1 MIELTKEQSK
11 LIASNGNTI
20 LKAGPGSG
28 KTSSLVT
35 LINKRLEE
43 WQKGHRGI
51 AILSFCNSS
60 VEELKNKIDN
70 IDYPHY
76 IGTIDGFAEKYIF
89 YPFSPSL
96 FFKNKDKAKIITN
109 DTYFSELKD
118 KCYFRKECYKCNH
131 SINDILIS
139 TDGKIK
145 VPKEKCIGNNLPC
158 VRYKKMVLKS
168 NCVTYDDAISI
179 AIQIIKKYPKI
190 IKLLAKRFP
199 LIIIDEAQDTSANQ
213 MELIE
218 QFEINGSTIIIVGDS
233 DQAIYEWRTAT
244 PEIFVN
250 KYDNSNYNKI
260 EFLENHRSSQNIC
273 NATYKFST
281 LSKTAIAVGEFKDD
295 NEKPIV
301 IFYENLKQTV
311 DFFNKYCEEKKIDSN
326 NRKILVRGRNDI
338 ENNPYCDILELWKN
352 ETTEGLI
359 KVTLLKSSGK
369 INEARNILQKILFEL
384 IFKETVTNIE
394 EKANVILKKYNIE
407 QWNRIVND
415 FLIEIPSSNIILK
428 QWDKL
433 MQEKLN
439 KLLGT
444 KTEKY
449 IKIKRNSLNNVTRD
463 FKEKELYYFDKE
475 NTNNSSEIAT
485 IHSAKGK
492 TYEAIMLIIKP
503 RGKLTF
509 NSLNKEDNETEEVRT
524 AYVAMTR
531 PQEILIIALPKS
543 VKKAFEKSTKF
554 DKRFWSYIDL

>member
-1 MIELTKEQSK
+1 MKLTEEQNK
-11 LIASNGNTI
+11 LIESSGNII

-28 KTSSLVT
+28 KTLSLVA
-35 LINKRLEE
+35 LINKKLKE
-43 WQKGHRGI
+43 WNISHRGI

-76 IGTIDGFAEKYIF
+76 IGTIDGFVEKYIF
-89 YPFSPSL
+89 YPFSPKL
-96 FFKNKDKAKIITN
+96 FFKNKDKSKIVTN
-109 DTYFSELKD
+109 DTYFSDLRD
-118 KCYFRKECYKCNH
+118 KSYFRKECYKCNK
-131 SINDILIS
+131 SINNILIG

-145 VPKEKCIGNNLPC
+145 APKEKCFGNNQPC
-158 VRYKKMVLKS
+158 IRYKEMVLQR
-168 NCVTYDDAISI
+168 NCVTYDDAMAISI
-179 AIQIIKKYPKI
+179 IILKKYPKI

-199 LIIIDEAQDTSANQ
+199 LIIIDEAQDTSKNQ

-218 QFEINGSTIIIVGDS
+218 QFEVNGSTIIIVGDS
-233 DQAIYEWRTAT
+233 DQAIYEWRKAT

-250 KYDNSNYNKI
+250 KYNNSNYNKI

-281 LSKTAIAVGEFKDD
+281 LSKTAIAVGEFKDY
-295 NEKPIV
+295 NEKPII
-301 IFYENLKQTV
+301 IFYENLKQAI
-311 DFFNKYCEEKKIDSN
+311 DFFDEYCEEKKIDIK

-352 ETTEGLI
+352 ETTEGLV
-359 KVTLLKSSGK
+359 KVTILKSNGK
-369 INEARNILQKILFEL
+369 INEARDILQKILFEL

-394 EKANVILKKYNIE
+394 EKTNIILNKYNIE

-415 FLIEIPSSNIILK
+415 FLIEIPSSNVILK
-428 QWDKL
+428 QWEKL

-439 KLLGT
+439 KLLET
-444 KTEKY
+444 KNEKY
-449 IKIKRNSLNNVTRD
+449 IKIKRNSRDDATKD
-463 FKEKELYYFDKE
+463 FKEKELYYFNKE
-475 NTNNSSEIAT
+475 NINNDLTIST

-492 TYEAIMLIIKP
+492 TYEAVMLIIKQ

-509 NSLNKEDNETEEVRT
+509 NSLNKKDNETEEIRT

-531 PQEILIIALPKS
+531 PQKILVMALPKS
-543 VKKAFEKSTKF
+543 VKKNFYKSTKF
-554 DKRFWSYIDL
+554 DKNFWTYIDL

>member
-1 MIELTKEQSK
+1 MKLTEEQNK
-11 LIASNGNTI
+11 LIESRDNTI

-28 KTSSLVT
+28 KTLSLVA
-35 LINKRLEE
+35 LINKKLKE
-43 WQKGHRGI
+43 WNILHRGI

-60 VEELKNKIDN
+60 VEELKNKIGN

-76 IGTIDGFAEKYIF
+76 IGTIDGFVEKYIF
-89 YPFSPSL
+89 YPFSPKL
-96 FFKNKDKAKIITN
+96 FFKNKDKSKIVTN
-109 DTYFSELKD
+109 DTYFSDLRD
-118 KCYFRKECYKCNH
+118 KSYFRKECYKCNK
-131 SINDILIS
+131 SINNILIG

-145 VPKEKCIGNNLPC
+145 APKEKCFGNKQPC
-158 VRYKKMVLKS
+158 IRYKEMVLQR
-168 NCVTYDDAISI
+168 NCVTYDDAMAISI
-179 AIQIIKKYPKI
+179 IILKKYPKI

-199 LIIIDEAQDTSANQ
+199 LIIIDEAQDTSKNQ

-218 QFEINGSTIIIVGDS
+218 QFEVNGSTIIIVGDS
-233 DQAIYEWRTAT
+233 DQAIYEWRKAT

-250 KYDNSNYNKI
+250 KYNNSNYNKI

-281 LSKTAIAVGEFKDD
+281 LSKTAIAVGEFKDYS
-295 NEKPIV
+295 EKPII
-301 IFYENLKQTV
+301 IFYENLKQAI
-311 DFFNKYCEEKKIDSN
+311 DFFNEYCEEKKIDIK

-352 ETTEGLI
+352 ETTEGLF
-359 KVTLLKSSGK
+359 KVTILKSNGK
-369 INEARNILQKILFEL
+369 INEARDILQKILFEL

-394 EKANVILKKYNIE
+394 EKTNIILKKYNIE

-415 FLIEIPSSNIILK
+415 FLIEIPSSNVILK
-428 QWDKL
+428 QWEKL

-439 KLLGT
+439 KLLET
-444 KTEKY
+444 KNEKY
-449 IKIKRNSLNNVTRD
+449 IKIKRNSRDDATKD

-475 NTNNSSEIAT
+475 NINNDLTIST

-492 TYEAIMLIIKP
+492 TYGAVMLIIKQ

-509 NSLNKEDNETEEVRT
+509 NSLNKEDNETEEIRT

-531 PQEILIIALPKS
+531 PQKILIMALPKS
-543 VKKAFEKSTKF
+543 VKKNFYKSTKF
-554 DKRFWSYIDL
+554 DKNFWTYIDL